1 MFAGG
6 QHVSITDATD
16 YDFEKTENA
25 AKWKG
30 VFVTSLRK
38 VRMLCSHMN
47 VDILLQA
54 AQAVCRTQQRA
65 ARY

>member
-16 YDFEKTENA
+16 YDFEKAENA

-30 VFVTSLRK
+30 VFITSLRK
-38 VRMLCSHMN
+38 VSSYGCSSA
-47 VDILLQA
+47 ILPTQA
-54 AQAVCRTQQRA
+54 I
-65 ARY
+65 YINM